1 MMWRTVCPPPL
12 GLQTLGSSLRC
23 VVPSRHSPHSPF
35 SVLMTFFGQFHG
47 AMPKRTAAIRLLR
60 YAPNLPGCHR
70 AASPPRPLSSG
81 HCVVPVSCRCRPA
94 HSLHEGRHVFAAPI
108 NVVPVEIHVWCVRD
122 AVFPPSPSV
131 RSSALPPL
139 SDLSGAWD
147 DGSVEG
153 GLFRR
158 RVVSILPSLLE
169 VEADS
174 LVEKIDVSVD
184 FFIWV
189 WFFVLAV
196 DTRRD

>member
-1 MMWRTVCPPPL
+1 MVQCSNERLRSACYATLRIYLGAIVPL
-12 GLQTLGSSLRC
+12 
-23 VVPSRHSPHSPF
+23 H
-35 SVLMTFFGQFHG
+35 
-47 AMPKRTAAIRLLR
+47 RLALYR
-60 YAPNLPGCHR
+60 Q
-70 AASPPRPLSSG
+70 
-81 HCVVPVSCRCRPA
+81 VIVSCPFPA
-94 HSLHEGRHVFAAPI
+94 VAGLLIHCMKEGTFFAAPI